1 MNARARGVDVVFIYN
16 VAARSNFGIL
26 VKDDSAFMSPA
37 DLKGKVVGVGNQA
50 PINNNN
56 PAVTLQVKSKAN
68 GQLATGLPVKNSI
81 ADN

>member
-1 MNARARGVDVVFIYN
+1 MVVNGLIP
-16 VAARSNFGIL
+16 L
-26 VKDDSAFMSPA
+26 E
-37 DLKGKVVGVGNQA
+37 LWKGSQVNKTVTVSFQQQDYPSKVVGVGNQA
-50 PINNNN
+50 SINNNN